1 MDKYIIEFN
10 EEEPKYIQIVRHIK
24 KLIKAKELKNGEKL
38 PSIRELSK
46 LLKVNSVTIVNA
58 YKKLETEG
66 QAIQKMGSGTYVKV
80 KEENRNFLKE
90 YSKIYKK
97 ISGGYYKDF
106 IDFTGETTCSDF
118 FPVDTFKRALNE
130 VLDRDGADA
139 FSNEDALGFLGLRDN
154 INKYFWKGKLNNEN
168 IIIVSGAQQGIDI
181 AAKAIINIDDNI
193 IVEKPTYS
201 GALNVFRSRRAKV
214 FEVEIN
220 KDGIDIN
227 SLRSIVKKHKIKC
240 FYLMSYFQ
248 NPTGSSY
255 SLNKKK
261 EILNLAEE
269 YDFYIIEDDYLSELI
284 YDANIKYESF
294 KSLDRNDRVVYI
306 RSFSKIFLPGIRMG
320 YLITPDEF
328 NDAIQN
334 SKINTDR
341 TTSSLMQRTLD
352 LYMNSGYWKAHIKKL
367 NASYKSRY
375 IFMEKCIKEILGKKV
390 EYNSP
395 GGGLSFYLKISDNID
410 VNCIELF
417 NSCLKHKVVFTPGV
431 LFYKDNNEG
440 YKYFKLSFSQTNNN
454 QIREGINIINSIL
467 K

>member
-10 EEEPKYIQIVRHIK
+10 EEEPKYAQIVRHVK
-24 KLIKAKELKNGEKL
+24 KLIKTKKLMNGEKL
-38 PSIRELSK
+38 PSIRDLSK

-58 YKKLETEG
+58 YKKLESEG
-66 QAIQKMGSGTYVKV
+66 QAVQKMGSGTYVKI

-130 VLDRDGADA
+130 VLDRDGADV

-201 GALNVFRSRRAKV
+201 GALNVFKSRRANV
-214 FEVEIN
+214 FEVDMN

-227 SLRSIVKKHKIKC
+227 TLRSIVKKHKIKC

-255 SLNKKK
+255 NLKKKK

-284 YDANIKYESF
+284 YDENVKYESF

-320 YLITPDEF
+320 YLISPYEF

-375 IFMEKCIKEILGKKV
+375 TFMENCIKEILGDKV

-395 GGGLSFYLKISDNID
+395 GGGLSFYLRISDNID
-410 VNCIELF
+410 ISCIELF
-417 NSCLKHKVVFTPGV
+417 NSCLKYKVVFTPGV

-440 YKYFKLSFSQTNNN
+440 NKFLKLSFSQADNK